1 MAASGWADLHEE
13 LCGLTPV
20 TRGFCGE
27 LGICSVFH
35 RCRGEPFLGFPRERS
50 PFVILLLLVPH
61 SVSIIGDFLLLRY
74 PFRERV
80 IHADQIR
87 SIEYA
92 HAPPRH
98 VQIRMKEGQIIPL
111 QFFSLGTDMLFGF
124 LWSWH
129 TSKTRPKLGPSSR
142 ALVAFRVPPRLLEP
156 PKLNP

>member
-20 TRGFCGE
+20 TRGFCGG

-35 RCRGEPFLGFPRERS
+35 RGRGGPFLGLPPVRHPFP
-50 PFVILLLLVPH
+50 
-61 SVSIIGDFLLLRY
+61 
-74 PFRERV
+74 ERV
-80 IHADQIR
+80 IHAAQIR

-142 ALVAFRVPPRLLEP
+142 ALVAFRGP
-156 PKLNP
+156 